1 MSTATGRYSREH
13 IYDSSIPLIAA
24 LASPGDAVLCPLTA
38 SGCMLQ
44 AWLNKLGLPQY
55 YDLFHEHHF
64 GYDLLH
70 TLTDE
75 VSIGF

>member
-1 MSTATGRYSREH
+1 
-13 IYDSSIPLIAA
+13 
-24 LASPGDAVLCPLTA
+24 
-38 SGCMLQ
+38 MLQ

-75 VSIGF
+75 VSIGFQIMSMLARSSYFY